1 MCGFV
6 LRHFIA
12 PFPHW
17 RRGRY
22 VTVTLLDSLTPLV
35 HGGDLD
41 WWLVAAHYER
51 AERFGEAA
59 SAVRCLT
66 DRSVPRARQET
77 AAFLAREPTP
87 SRVVRP
93 AVAARA
99 LAR

>member
-1 MCGFV
+1 M
-6 LRHFIA
+6 
-12 PFPHW
+12 
-17 RRGRY
+17 
-22 VTVTLLDSLTPLV
+22 

-41 WWLVAAHYER
+41 WWLVAAHYDR

-77 AAFLAREPTP
+77 AALLAREPTP